1 MTQGVS
7 ALETPLT
14 AWHRQH
20 GAKMVEFGGYWMPL
34 EYTGILDEHHAVRTQ
49 VGMFDVSHMGEF
61 LVIGQGAVDFV
72 DRVTTNRP
80 GRLEVGQA
88 AYGAMCQEDGGT
100 LDDLVVYR
108 RAVAEFMLVV
118 NAARR
123 QPDWDWLSLQRER
136 EGGSVRLTDL
146 SDTLALIAVQGPQAM
161 DRMKELAGPTV
172 AELLR
177 FRFSTGFRI
186 AGRPTLISRTGYT
199 GEDGVEIYTATE
211 DALEVWEVLAA
222 REVKP
227 IGLGARDT
235 LRLEAGLPLYGHELA
250 TDISPVEAGLRP
262 FIRTRPDQQ
271 FIGQAPLLRQL
282 TVGPE
287 RMLIGLRM
295 EEGGAIARSGYP
307 VYAERQAEA
316 EVGRVTSG
324 SYAPALRRPM
334 AMALV
339 AAEQARPDTTLWV
352 AIRGKRV
359 PGRVVPLPFY
369 RRSRGPRS
377 PG

>member
-1 MTQGVS
+1 M
-7 ALETPLT
+7 ETPLT

-20 GAKMVEFGGYWMPL
+20 EAKMVEFGGYVMPL

-49 VGMFDVSHMGEF
+49 VGMFDVSHMGQF
-61 LVIGQGAVDFV
+61 LVTGPGAADFV
-72 DRVTTNRP
+72 DRVTTHRP
-80 GRLEVGQA
+80 GRLAVGQA

-108 RAVAEFMLVV
+108 RAAAEFMLVV

-123 QPDWDWLSLQRER
+123 KDDWAWLNQQRGR
-136 EGGSVRLTDL
+136 EGGAVRLTDL
-146 SDTLALIAVQGPQAM
+146 SDALALIAVQGPQAM
-161 DRMKELAGPTV
+161 DLMKDLVGPGV
-172 AELLR
+172 AELAR
-177 FRFSTGFRI
+177 FRFSTAFGI

-199 GEDGVEIYTATE
+199 GEDGVEIYTAAE

-222 REVKP
+222 REIKP

-271 FIGQAPLLRQL
+271 FIGQEPLLRQL
-282 TVGPE
+282 AAGPK
-287 RMLIGLRM
+287 RQLIGLRM

-307 VYAERQAEA
+307 VLADSEAEI

-324 SYAPALRRPM
+324 SYAPALRRPV

-339 AAEQARPDTTLWV
+339 AAERAQPDTTLWV

-369 RRSRGPRS
+369 RRSRGGRS